1 MRFLYVSAAQK
12 SSGKTALSIGLCA
25 ALAKR
30 GFSVQPFKKGPDYID
45 PMWLSAA
52 AGRTCWNLDFHTQS
66 SAAIL
71 ATVSLQTVNA
81 DVALIEGN
89 KGLHDGVDLEGID
102 SSAALARL
110 VDATVVLVINASGI
124 TRGIAP
130 LLMGYQVF
138 DTKVQL
144 GGIILNKVSGCRH
157 ESKLR
162 AAVERYVGIPVLGAV
177 HVSQDLNIAERHLGL
192 MPSNEHSEARAVID
206 RISDSVER
214 QVDLERVLAAA
225 TRHEK
230 KIEEYMNIKIP
241 PMRYSPRVRIAI
253 ACDAA
258 FGFYYPDDL
267 AALDSAGAD
276 VVPFDT
282 LRDSCFP
289 SHVDGLFI
297 GGGFPELHMAALE
310 ANTNLRFAIRKA
322 LESGLPTYAEC
333 GGLMYLSRRITWQG
347 DTCAMVGFIAA
358 DTVMHDRP
366 HGRGY
371 MHIVENAAMP
381 WPGRHPDVVHA
392 AHEFHHSSLENLES
406 GVQFAYDVVRGE
418 GITGRQDGIVTHNTL
433 ATYAHRRSVGAL
445 PWGGRFVAF
454 IEACRA
460 SRSRAHPK
468 KRQEGDGDSL
478 QGSTQRLCP
487 AGAMEKA

>member
-1 MRFLYVSAAQK
+1 MRCLYVSAAQK

-25 ALAKR
+25 AFAKR
-30 GFSVQPFKKGPDYID
+30 GLSVQPFKKGPDYID

-66 SAAIL
+66 HAAIL
-71 ATVSLQTVNA
+71 ATVSRHTVNA

-89 KGLHDGVDLEGID
+89 KGLHDGVDLEGLD

-110 VDATVVLVINASGI
+110 VGAAVVLVINASGM

-138 DTKVQL
+138 NTKVHKVHI

-206 RISDSVER
+206 RIRDAVER
-214 QVDLERVLAAA
+214 QVDIESVLAAA
-225 TRHEK
+225 TLEEK
-230 KIEEYMNIKIP
+230 QLKRNNDKIIP
-241 PMRYSPRVRIAI
+241 PIVYSPRVRIAL

-267 AALDSAGAD
+267 SALAAAGAE
-276 VVPFDT
+276 VVAFDT

-289 SHVDGLFI
+289 SNVDGLFI
-297 GGGFPELHMAALE
+297 GGGFPEMHMAALE
-310 ANTNLRFAIRKA
+310 ANKNLRVAIRQA

-333 GGLMYLSRRITWQG
+333 GGLMYLSRQITWQG
-347 DTCAMVGFIAA
+347 DTCAMVGVIAA
-358 DTVMHDRP
+358 DTIMHDRP

-371 MHIVENAAMP
+371 MHIVETAAMP
-381 WPGRHPDVVHA
+381 WPGRNSVVVHA
-392 AHEFHHSSLENLES
+392 AHEFHHSSLENLEG

-418 GITGRQDGIVTHNTL
+418 GITGRHDGIVTQNTL
-433 ATYAHRRSVGAL
+433 ATYAHRRSVGAR

-454 IEACRA
+454 VEACRA
-460 SRSRAHPK
+460 SRRVRIPHRRHETHSDSSRSA
-468 KRQEGDGDSL
+468 
-478 QGSTQRLCP
+478 
-487 AGAMEKA
+487 